1 MDTPERLKD
10 GIEADT
16 GLAQVRLA
24 ELAEAMPPATSE
36 ILDRESKEFIA
47 DAALFL
53 EAESAATKA
62 FDRDHVVAAA
72 RQAGAPVEDTAANR
86 AARELVAQL
95 VAGRVPAP
103 GLRRLLIDGLERAGP
118 TRRLEAGDLAL
129 WVGAS
134 LADRGRTLRDLL
146 ELGDHLPAST
156 RSRLRFP
163 GFHRSAK

>member
-1 MDTPERLKD
+1 MGIIPTMTFVVRRPGGGFEIRESLTTPAGPR
-10 GIEADT
+10 ARS
-16 GLAQVRLA
+16 LAAFRILNEDV
-24 ELAEAMPPATSE
+24 
-36 ILDRESKEFIA
+36 LDR
-47 DAALFL
+47 
-53 EAESAATKA
+53 AERAATKA
-62 FDRDHVVAAA
+62 FDREHVVAAA